1 MDELLYESLKW
12 IRGGFLKN
20 KKKEA
25 KGIPSASMTNPK
37 GDPSEGSYLY
47 LINAR

>member
-1 MDELLYESLKW
+1 MK
-12 IRGGFLKN
+12 FLKN

-37 GDPSEGSYLY
+37 GDPSEGSISLPYLY
-47 LINAR
+47 KI